1 RYRFDHADADHRQRP
16 REIPDEVD
24 DLAAFDA
31 DRGLKLVARDHRARV
46 GRDHFDLDAEI
57 EQLLLDQP
65 RSELERVRA
74 DHLVR
79 SLRFVEQGQRGQ
91 QRIGQVLEQRD
102 LLLALD
108 ARRFGYLGRRRL
120 DADRLVDLQLLLA
133 DLDYF
138 LALDDRLYP
147 RAPVLPFLPAAL
159 RKEIRGL
166 APGTHPLDDREPRYS
181 AEQAEPRGEQ
191 QQEDERAAGES
202 QRVTERAAHDRPQDP
217 AGGLRQGRLQAVE
230 AQRLQAAAGDQHHR
244 EADRHDGVRPAIAFH
259 DAFDA
264 AESPPDG
271 RPAERHPPVRG
282 EPEQVKHDIRD
293 PGADAAAS
301 IVNDGRVARA
311 VRP

>member
-1 RYRFDHADADHRQRP
+1 ALQVGYHRVAGNVLPQPERQRRGHVRIDLRAHDLGQAHNLARGIGDLEPHQALARYGFDHADAHYRQRP
-16 REIPDEVD
+16 RQIPHQVD
-24 DLAAFDA
+24 DLAALDA

-46 GRDHFDLDAEI
+46 GRDHFDLHAEI

-181 AEQAEPRGEQ
+181 
-191 QQEDERAAGES
+191 
-202 QRVTERAAHDRPQDP
+202 
-217 AGGLRQGRLQAVE
+217 
-230 AQRLQAAAGDQHHR
+230 
-244 EADRHDGVRPAIAFH
+244 
-259 DAFDA
+259 
-264 AESPPDG
+264 
-271 RPAERHPPVRG
+271 
-282 EPEQVKHDIRD
+282 
-293 PGADAAAS
+293 
-301 IVNDGRVARA
+301 
-311 VRP
+311 